1 MELIFEFIIEL
12 LFEGVGEAS
21 QNKKISKFIRYPLI
35 ALIVLAYTAFILLFV
50 FMGVSILKDN
60 MIGGIIII
68 AFAILFLILS
78 IKKFKETYMEKKKA
92 N

>member
-12 LFEGVGEAS
+12 LFEGVVEAS

-35 ALIVLAYTAFILLFV
+35 ALIILFFTAFILLFV

-60 MIGGIIII
+60 IIGVI
-68 AFAILFLILS
+68 LILLFTIVFLVLS
-78 IKKFKETYMEKKKA
+78 INKFKETYIEMNKA

>member
-60 MIGGIIII
+60 IIGGILII

-78 IKKFKETYMEKKKA
+78 IKKFKETYIEKKKA

>member
-21 QNKKISKFIRYPLI
+21 QNKKINKFIRYPLI
-35 ALIVLAYTAFILLFV
+35 ALIILFFTAFILLFV

-60 MIGGIIII
+60 IIGGILII
-68 AFAILFLILS
+68 AFAIIFLILS
-78 IKKFKETYMEKKKA
+78 IKKFKETYIEKK
-92 N
+92 NN

>member
-21 QNKKISKFIRYPLI
+21 KNKKISKFIRYPLI

-50 FMGVSILKDN
+50 FMGVSIIKDN
-60 MIGGIIII
+60 MIGGILIIG
-68 AFAILFLILS
+68 FAILFLILS
-78 IKKFKETYMEKKKA
+78 IKKFKETYIEKKKA